1 MFSLSLSLPITPSAL
16 RPVSIRRGAP
26 CSKDRILTSGPGAK
40 SRFGKRFRAS
50 AESGRMAGAFGR
62 SEGFDG
68 ISLGEA
74 EAILGNGALSSSSSS
89 SSSSVVSS
97 PNSAWG
103 SVESTINQMSK
114 WIVAALFGLVIL
126 WKHDAEALWAAMGSV
141 VNSWLSI
148 TLKRILNHERPSAL
162 RSDPGMPSS
171 HAQSIFYAAI
181 FAIFSL
187 VYWLGTNILTITL
200 GIAIVACGSYL
211 SWLRV
216 SQQLHTISQVLV
228 GAVLGSTCGIVW
240 FWMWHSFVF
249 EAFIASIW
257 VRILVVLGS
266 AAFCAAFLIYVIRH
280 WLQDEH

>member
-26 CSKDRILTSGPGAK
+26 CSKDRILTSGPRAK

-74 EAILGNGALSSSSSS
+74 EAILGNGSSSAAAA
-89 SSSSVVSS
+89 VVSS

-171 HAQSIFYAAI
+171 HAQSIFYAAV
-181 FAIFSL
+181 FAIFSCNGL
-187 VYWLGTNILTITL
+187 LAGDQHSHNNTW
-200 GIAIVACGSYL
+200 IAIVACGSYL

-216 SQQLHTISQVLV
+216 SQQLHTVSQVLV